1 LEIGGEK
8 RITVKFTI
16 VDYRV
21 DYSREGNDPRTG
33 VVNQRYVHP
42 TADRR
47 GIHKHGLAEESG
59 RNGLNDSTRNG
70 RQGQA
75 LVEPIT
81 HFCMESLTLQ
91 LVLPVPNCRGGLGF
105 YFLPQRDQR
114 PCVVFWSEEE
124 LVRTTPVGQKATKV
138 GKKLGDWITV

>member
-1 LEIGGEK
+1 MPEAERCAWLEIGGEK
-8 RITVKFTI
+8 RISVKFTI

-21 DYSREGNDPRTG
+21 DRSREGNDPRTG
-33 VVNQRYVHP
+33 VVNQIYVHP

-91 LVLPVPNCRGGLGF
+91 LVLSVPNCRGGLGF
-105 YFLPQRDQR
+105 YYILFFCPRETSG
-114 PCVVFWSEEE
+114 PAWY
-124 LVRTTPVGQKATKV
+124 LVRRRT
-138 GKKLGDWITV
+138 W